1 MSGLHLIPSNTSWM
15 AFTNGKNLIDNEH
28 FMKLR
33 LYDILIASEEQLN
46 YFTAVLCLWKMYRNY
61 FTENQDQCLST
72 DLYGHHDLPDL
83 CGPRDP
89 RGPHGL
95 HGLDDPDDPNDHS
108 YHPHGGQL

>member
-1 MSGLHLIPSNTSWM
+1 M

-33 LYDILIASEEQLN
+33 PYDILIASEEQLI

-83 CGPRDP
+83 CGPH
-89 RGPHGL
+89 GP
-95 HGLDDPDDPNDHS
+95 HGLDDPDDRNDHS